1 MSFLNGIIADL
12 RDRRL
17 WPVALVLVAGLIA
30 VPVLL
35 SKSAHTTASPTL
47 SARLPSTPR
56 LPVSVTVDNTPGH
69 SHLSGSGRD
78 PFTQQ
83 KLPVAKA
90 TTGTSVA
97 GATVGSSIPAGAS
110 AALSSI
116 ASSGGAAAPS
126 SGGSSSTSSIAP
138 VTGASH
144 PSSTP
149 SKPAS
154 PPAPTGLSPDQAY
167 RVGIALTDSSG
178 GLDRIDPLKRLSILP
193 NQGQPLLVE
202 LGVLQGGKRVL
213 FAVQPGTAVSGPG
226 ECTPGPIDC
235 EVLSLGKNQVEDVGV
250 QGSSGVTDV
259 AQFAVTDIGIDTYP
273 SAAAAHKARAAASA
287 AGRSLLDS
295 SALPALSLFQ
305 YQPSIGAVVDLRNLT
320 VGGS

>member
-1 MSFLNGIIADL
+1 MSVLNGIVADL

-17 WPVALVLVAGLIA
+17 WLVASVLIAGLIA

-35 SKSAHTTASPTL
+35 SKSAHTTASPAL
-47 SARLPSTPR
+47 SAGLPSPAR
-56 LPVSVTVDNTPGH
+56 LPVSVTVDNTPAH
-69 SHLSGSGRD
+69 SRLSGAARD

-83 KLPVAKA
+83 KLPIAKGA
-90 TTGTSVA
+90 TGNSVA
-97 GATVGSSIPAGAS
+97 GAATGSSIASGAS
-110 AALSSI
+110 AALRSL
-116 ASSGGAAAPS
+116 ASSGAGAAS
-126 SGGSSSTSSIAP
+126 SIGGSPSTASSAP
-138 VTGASH
+138 VAGSSQ

-149 SKPAS
+149 GKPAS
-154 PPAPTGLSPDQAY
+154 PAPTGLSSNQAY
-167 RVGIALTDSSG
+167 RVGIALTNSSG

-193 NQGQPLLVE
+193 NEGQPLLVE

-226 ECTPGPIDC
+226 QCTPGPIDC
-235 EVLSLGKNQVEDVGV
+235 EVLSLGKDQIEDLGV

-259 AQFAVTDIGIDTYP
+259 AQFSVTDIGVDTYP
-273 SAAAAHKARAAASA
+273 SAAAATKARTAASA